1 MKKSNATNAI
11 AVLSLGLTLS
21 VVVAGFATNSVSAD
35 SLSMSSSTTATKSP
49 PTTVAKTGSKDG
61 GTGNGKTKPTTKTG
75 SSDGGKGNGKTKPT
89 TTTTVKTGN

>member
-1 MKKSNATNAI
+1 MKKLNATKAI
-11 AVLSLGLTLS
+11 AKLSLGLVFS

-61 GTGNGKTKPTTKTG
+61 GKGNGKTKPTTKTG

>member
-1 MKKSNATNAI
+1 MKKLNATNAI
-11 AVLSLGLTLS
+11 AVLSLGLIFS
-21 VVVAGFATNSVSAD
+21 FVVAGFATNSVSAD
-35 SLSMSSSTTATKSP
+35 SLSMSSSTTAAKSP

-61 GTGNGKTKPTTKTG
+61 GKGNGKTKPTTKTG

>member
-1 MKKSNATNAI
+1 MKKLNATKAI
-11 AVLSLGLTLS
+11 AILSLGLTLS

-35 SLSMSSSTTATKSP
+35 SLSMSSSTTVAKSP

-61 GTGNGKTKPTTKTG
+61 GTGNGKTK
-75 SSDGGKGNGKTKPT
+75 ST

>member
-1 MKKSNATNAI
+1 MKKLNATKAI
-11 AVLSLGLTLS
+11 AKFSLGLVFS

-35 SLSMSSSTTATKSP
+35 SLSMSSSTTAAKSP

-61 GTGNGKTKPTTKTG
+61 GKGNGKTKPTTKTG